1 MKASLT
7 EPFDHTDP
15 IYIYDCCSTII
26 ASLLALPI
34 DRRIVPCSHIVIRIC
49 LDMSMHLLY
58 DIHLIIECM
67 SYMINDGVF

>member
-1 MKASLT
+1 M
-7 EPFDHTDP
+7 
-15 IYIYDCCSTII
+15 II
-26 ASLLALPI
+26 ALLFALLI

-67 SYMINDGVF
+67 SYIVNNGVF